1 MASTFTRRDFLK
13 QTTVAATGTL
23 LLGGQTSRGRI
34 SANDKLNIGFIG
46 VANRAGADLEEVARE
61 VNSVNVAALCDID
74 DTFLAK
80 AKEKYPGAKTY
91 NDFRRLLDQKD
102 LDAIYKSVIDEKEKY
117 QQQYDDET
125 DYSRNKTKQEEWL
138 KKIESELKQ
147 NRSWADY

>member
-23 LLGGQTSRGRI
+23 LLGCQTSRGKI
-34 SANDKLNIGFIG
+34 SANGKLNIGFIG

-102 LDAIYKSVIDEKEKY
+102 LDAIVVGTPDHTHAVAAVAALRSGRPLYCEKP
-117 QQQYDDET
+117 
-125 DYSRNKTKQEEWL
+125 
-138 KKIESELKQ
+138 
-147 NRSWADY
+147 